1 MLKYLMGGVAS
12 VALLAA
18 APHAAMALTTTALQ
32 ATEAET
38 PAAGEQ
44 TETERLYAWMDEVF
58 QTELQYSPESKT
70 QLGIIDEDYDDWGPR
85 GDEAAAAEHARRQEY
100 RAELIENFDRD
111 LLDEAGK
118 LSYDFL
124 IYQGT
129 MSDRLYQVRESGY
142 VFSPMGDA
150 VSGLTTF
157 MINAHQVRNEEHAEA
172 YLSRLAGL
180 GEIVDD
186 LVEEAEERAENGV
199 RLPLFAYPR
208 LTASAERQ
216 MSGAPFDDTDTDSA
230 ILADFRGKVEA
241 LDLSEEDGAA
251 MIARAEEILLDSYQ
265 PALQRYVASLEEM
278 ETHADERAGIWKNP
292 NGAEYYEAQVAFF
305 TTRDDLT
312 AQDVHEI
319 GLSEVERIQN
329 EMRGIMEQVGF
340 EGDLQE
346 FFEFLRTDEQFY
358 YPDTDEGQQAYLERS
373 TEIIDQVMEVAPEY
387 FDTLPEADLEV
398 RAVEEWREATATGA
412 FYNQP
417 ALDGSRPG
425 YYYVNLSN
433 MADNPN
439 YLMESLAYHEG
450 APGHHFQIA
459 LAMELEDVPMLQ
471 KLAWYSAYGEGWAL
485 YAEHLGKD
493 MGFFEDPYMDFGRL
507 SYELFRAV
515 RLVVD
520 TGLHDQRWTREEAI
534 DYMMENTPMT
544 EGDITPEVERYI
556 VWPGQALSYKIGMM
570 TILDLREQAMERLG
584 DDFDYGGFHDA
595 VLTAGTIPLPLLRT
609 RVESWI
615 ASVEAGE

>member
-534 DYMMENTPMT
+534 AYMMENTPMT

>member
-534 DYMMENTPMT
+534 EYMMENTPMT